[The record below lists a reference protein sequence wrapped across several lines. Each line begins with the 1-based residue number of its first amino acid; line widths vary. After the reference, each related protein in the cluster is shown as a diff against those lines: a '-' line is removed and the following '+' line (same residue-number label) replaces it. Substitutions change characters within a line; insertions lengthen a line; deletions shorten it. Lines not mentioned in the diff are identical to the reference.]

1 MSKASE
7 LIDAL
12 QGAGCERGAR
22 VAQAAW
28 DRGLSDQAMRDM
40 VADADPAAGELARGI
55 IGDGVDRSSL
65 TPEQNFEED
74 LREAVLGPR
83 AA

>member
-1 MSKASE
+1 
-7 LIDAL
+7 
-12 QGAGCERGAR
+12 
-22 VAQAAW
+22 
-28 DRGLSDQAMRDM
+28 MRDM